1 MAAWAK
7 GCEGEDGANLYVLN
21 ERRSVPA
28 LQIVAARRV
37 ALAELFEQ
45 PPAIRGIDQAWRVDQ
60 VVRVRLCTAEDRQPA
75 GLGGRHR
82 EALDLERD
90 NSPVTGAAMR
100 YGQRRFFVL
109 PLAENTKHRNVVVMD
124 DLQAKQQL
132 VAAAAEKAGFAALAA
147 AASVPLTTL
156 YSLKKRDWQN
166 KNVETFERL
175 VAAARVIQDGKG
187 AA

>member
-1 MAAWAK
+1 
-7 GCEGEDGANLYVLN
+7 
-21 ERRSVPA
+21 
-28 LQIVAARRV
+28 
-37 ALAELFEQ
+37 
-45 PPAIRGIDQAWRVDQ
+45 
-60 VVRVRLCTAEDRQPA
+60 
-75 GLGGRHR
+75 
-82 EALDLERD
+82 
-90 NSPVTGAAMR
+90 
-100 YGQRRFFVL
+100 
-109 PLAENTKHRNVVVMD
+109 MD

>member
-1 MAAWAK
+1 
-7 GCEGEDGANLYVLN
+7 
-21 ERRSVPA
+21 
-28 LQIVAARRV
+28 
-37 ALAELFEQ
+37 
-45 PPAIRGIDQAWRVDQ
+45 
-60 VVRVRLCTAEDRQPA
+60 
-75 GLGGRHR
+75 
-82 EALDLERD
+82 
-90 NSPVTGAAMR
+90 MR